1 LPVLYNVN
9 GTICG
14 ADEPIITPASRI
26 YRYGDGFFESMK
38 LANGHVLHFE
48 RHYRRIQRSAM
59 LLGMVLDQRLRQD
72 ILLDAI
78 LETCKAADS
87 RHGRI
92 RLSILRDGNG
102 LYAPETAAVCF
113 IIEVQPWQEPLYAE
127 PEPGIHLGDF
137 TELTKNA
144 NYLSLVKT
152 TSAIL
157 YVMGGLHARR
167 HGFDD
172 CVVYNDYGRVAE
184 TVSCNIFK
192 VDGDKIITPP
202 LSEYCLDGV
211 MRSVVMEAAKAYGY
225 EVFEQP
231 IGQNDLIASDEIF
244 LTSAVKGIRCVAK
257 YQGKQFRYGVARML
271 SDLLNKAIPA
281 PQA

>member
-1 LPVLYNVN
+1 MSVLYNVN

-14 ADEPIITPASRI
+14 ADEAIISPGSRI

-38 LANGHVLHFE
+38 LANGHILHFE
-48 RHYRRIQRSAM
+48 RHYHRIQRSAM
-59 LLGMVLDQRLRQD
+59 LLGMVLDQRLRED
-72 ILLDAI
+72 LLRETI
-78 LETCKAADS
+78 LETCKTADA

-92 RLSILRDGNG
+92 RLSILRDGEG
-102 LYAPETAAVCF
+102 FYAPETASVVF
-113 IIEVQPWQEPLYAE
+113 IAEVRPWQEPAYPE
-127 PEPGIHLGDF
+127 PEPGMLLGDF

-144 NYLSLVKT
+144 NYLSMVKT
-152 TSAIL
+152 TSALL

-172 CVVYNDYGRVAE
+172 CVIYNDYGRVAE

-211 MRSVVMEAAKAYGY
+211 MRSVVMDTAKAYGY

-231 IGQNDLIASDEIF
+231 IGAIDLIASDEIF
-244 LTSAVKGIRCVAK
+244 LTSAVKGIRSVAK

-271 SDLLNKAIPA
+271 SDLLNKVIPA